1 MLNYIL
7 RCLKYSSPF
16 ELKKFKSEGAAL
28 YDAIQQMLE
37 FIIVPGHLSCPYVM
51 TIMSRKLDIMMK
63 QTFYN

>member
-1 MLNYIL
+1 MAMLNYIL

-37 FIIVPGHLSCPYVM
+37 FIIGPWAFKLPICNDYYV
-51 TIMSRKLDIMMK
+51 
-63 QTFYN
+63 